1 MNILQPFY
9 QAVETAIQEI
19 GIPVEQTRDPQ
30 RPGMWHIAKGSANL
44 TIEITFVQS
53 MQRVIMAVWSVMMD
67 IPKANVDR
75 LSQLLLELN
84 TVMMGPSFAYNNGK
98 VLLRTVRDGE
108 GLDAQECKYIILQMG
123 HFADEYDEKLQK
135 DFPHQRP
142 IGFQTASQQTTEQE
156 EKTEQ

>member
-9 QAVETAIQEI
+9 QSVETAIQEI
-19 GIPVEQTRDPQ
+19 GIPIEQTRDPQ
-30 RPGMWHIAKGSANL
+30 RPGMWHIRKGTANL
-44 TIEITFVQS
+44 TIEITFYQPS
-53 MQRVIMAVWSVMMD
+53 QRVVMAVWSIMMD
-67 IPKANVDR
+67 IPKNNVER

-98 VLLRTVRDGE
+98 VLLRSVRDGE

-123 HFADEYDEKLQK
+123 HFADEYDEKLQQ

-142 IGFQTASQQTTEQE
+142 IGFQVGSQQSPESPESQ
-156 EKTEQ
+156 K